1 MIQNI
6 EPHVYR
12 NEYVPEPPKED
23 SVILYY
29 EGRKI
34 LVKLEDQEISFL
46 TFKEAAVCYPD
57 IYEDYQGFIAI
68 GLLIIIYTTSK
79 IMYKKGSVV
88 VEMPED
94 KAEAKGDA
102 E

>member
-46 TFKEAAVCYPD
+46 TFKE
-57 IYEDYQGFIAI
+57 ISMK
-68 GLLIIIYTTSK
+68 IIRISSRLTDRDT
-79 IMYKKGSVV
+79 I
-88 VEMPED
+88 
-94 KAEAKGDA
+94 
-102 E
+102 

>member
-46 TFKEAAVCYPD
+46 TFKEAAVCYPR
-57 IYEDYQGFIAI
+57 ISCSTAVSTITSGGTSFPRSI
-68 GLLIIIYTTSK
+68 TSK
-79 IMYKKGSVV
+79 L
-88 VEMPED
+88 
-94 KAEAKGDA
+94 
-102 E
+102 

>member
-34 LVKLEDQEISFL
+34 LVKIEDQEISFKRRQFTIRMYMKSIRISFQL
-46 TFKEAAVCYPD
+46 TDRDIIWQKE
-57 IYEDYQGFIAI
+57 
-68 GLLIIIYTTSK
+68 LIRRISRD
-79 IMYKKGSVV
+79 SN
-88 VEMPED
+88 
-94 KAEAKGDA
+94 
-102 E
+102 

>member
-34 LVKLEDQEISFL
+34 LVKIEDQEISFL
-46 TFKEAAVCYPD
+46 TFKEAAVYMKSIRISFQLTDRD
-57 IYEDYQGFIAI
+57 IIWQKE
-68 GLLIIIYTTSK
+68 LIRRISQNLN
-79 IMYKKGSVV
+79 
-88 VEMPED
+88 
-94 KAEAKGDA
+94 
-102 E
+102 

>member
-34 LVKLEDQEISFL
+34 LVKIEDQEISFL
-46 TFKEAAVCYPD
+46 TFKEAAVYNPD
-57 IYEDYQGFIAI
+57 AVTADSRWCM
-68 GLLIIIYTTSK
+68 TTK
-79 IMYKKGSVV
+79 SV
-88 VEMPED
+88 
-94 KAEAKGDA
+94 
-102 E
+102 

>member
-34 LVKLEDQEISFL
+34 LVKIEDQEISFL
-46 TFKEAAVCYPD
+46 TFKEAAVYNPYMKSIRISFQLTDRD
-57 IYEDYQGFIAI
+57 IIWQKE
-68 GLLIIIYTTSK
+68 LIRRISQNLN
-79 IMYKKGSVV
+79 
-88 VEMPED
+88 
-94 KAEAKGDA
+94 
-102 E
+102 

>member
-34 LVKLEDQEISFL
+34 LVKIEDQEISFL
-46 TFKEAAVCYPD
+46 TIRMYMKSIRISFQLTDRDIIWQKE
-57 IYEDYQGFIAI
+57 
-68 GLLIIIYTTSK
+68 LIRRISRD
-79 IMYKKGSVV
+79 SN
-88 VEMPED
+88 
-94 KAEAKGDA
+94 
-102 E
+102 

>member
-34 LVKLEDQEISFL
+34 LVKIEDQRSRSLHLKRRQFTIRMYMKSIRISFQL
-46 TFKEAAVCYPD
+46 TDRDIIWQKE
-57 IYEDYQGFIAI
+57 
-68 GLLIIIYTTSK
+68 LIRRISQD
-79 IMYKKGSVV
+79 SN
-88 VEMPED
+88 
-94 KAEAKGDA
+94 
-102 E
+102 

>member
-46 TFKEAAVCYPD
+46 TFKESVIRISMKIIRISSRLTDRAT
-57 IYEDYQGFIAI
+57 IWRMGSTRQTFR
-68 GLLIIIYTTSK
+68 GLN
-79 IMYKKGSVV
+79 
-88 VEMPED
+88 
-94 KAEAKGDA
+94 
-102 E
+102 

>member
-34 LVKLEDQEISFL
+34 LVKLKIRRFL
-46 TFKEAAVCYPD
+46 
-57 IYEDYQGFIAI
+57 
-68 GLLIIIYTTSK
+68 S
-79 IMYKKGSVV
+79 
-88 VEMPED
+88 
-94 KAEAKGDA
+94 
-102 E
+102 

>member
-12 NEYVPEPPKED
+12 NEYVLEPPKED

-34 LVKLEDQEISFL
+34 LVKLEEQGDF
-46 TFKEAAVCYPD
+46 FPD
-57 IYEDYQGFIAI
+57 IQRGCS
-68 GLLIIIYTTSK
+68 LLSGYL
-79 IMYKKGSVV
+79 
-88 VEMPED
+88 
-94 KAEAKGDA
+94 
-102 E
+102 